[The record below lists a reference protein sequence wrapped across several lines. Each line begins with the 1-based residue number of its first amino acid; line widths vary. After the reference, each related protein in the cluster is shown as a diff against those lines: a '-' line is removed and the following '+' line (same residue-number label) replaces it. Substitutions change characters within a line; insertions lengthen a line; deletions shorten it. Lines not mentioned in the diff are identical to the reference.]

1 LLLGHNKVVERG
13 ATLGLRERKKQET
26 RQLIADTARRL
37 FAEGGFDAVTVA
49 EVARA
54 ANVSETTVFNY
65 FPTKEDLVY
74 SRLEAFEEE
83 LLAAIRE
90 RAPGETVLSAFG
102 NFLFQPRG
110 VFAVGESD
118 DGAATGQIQTI
129 TRIITESPALL
140 ARERLVFAR
149 YTESLAALI
158 AAESGAGPDDV
169 EPRVVAGAIL
179 TVHRALI
186 DYVRRRTIAG
196 ASARAIARGV
206 RAEGERALKVLE
218 RGLGEYLPKG
228 S

>member
-1 LLLGHNKVVERG
+1 MICVERG
-13 ATLGLRERKKQET
+13 AALGLRERKKQET

-37 FAEGGFDAVTVA
+37 FTERSFDAVTVA

-54 ANVSETTVFNY
+54 ANVSEKTVFNY

-74 SRLEAFEEE
+74 SRLEAFEDE

-90 RAPGETVLSAFG
+90 RGPGETVLSAFRA
-102 NFLFQPRG
+102 FLFQPRG
-110 VFAVGESD
+110 VFALGESD
-118 DGAATGQIQTI
+118 DGAATGQIQAI
-129 TRIITESPALL
+129 TRMITESPALL

-158 AAESGAGPDDV
+158 ATESRAGPDDV

-179 TVHRALI
+179 AVHRALI

-196 ASARAIARGV
+196 ASAGTISRGV
-206 RAEGERALKVLE
+206 RAEGDRALRLLE
-218 RGLGEYLPKG
+218 QGLGEYLPKG
-228 S
+228 G

>member
-1 LLLGHNKVVERG
+1 M
-13 ATLGLRERKKQET
+13 
-26 RQLIADTARRL
+26 IADTARRL
-37 FAEGGFDAVTVA
+37 FAERSFDAVTVA

-54 ANVSETTVFNY
+54 SNVSEKTVFNY

-74 SRLEAFEEE
+74 SRLEAFEED
-83 LLAAIRE
+83 LLAAIRDRE
-90 RAPGETVLSAFG
+90 PGETVLSAFG
-102 NFLFQPRG
+102 KFVFQPRG

-118 DGAATGQIQTI
+118 DGAATEQIQTI
-129 TRIITESPALL
+129 TRMITESPALL

-149 YTESLAALI
+149 YTESLAALL

-179 TVHRALI
+179 AVHRALI

-196 ASARAIARGV
+196 ASARVIARGV

-228 S
+228 T

>member
-1 LLLGHNKVVERG
+1 MICMERD
-13 ATLGLRERKKQET
+13 AALGLRERKKQET

-37 FAEGGFDAVTVA
+37 FTERSFDAVTVA

-54 ANVSETTVFNY
+54 ANVSEKTVFNY

-74 SRLEAFEEE
+74 SRLEAFEDE

-90 RAPGETVLSAFG
+90 RGPGETVLSAFRT
-102 NFLFQPRG
+102 FLFQPRG
-110 VFAVGESD
+110 VFALGESD
-118 DGAATGQIQTI
+118 DGAATGQIQAI
-129 TRIITESPALL
+129 TRMITESPALL

-158 AAESGAGPDDV
+158 ATESGAGPDDV

-179 TVHRALI
+179 AVHRALI
-186 DYVRRRTIAG
+186 DYVRRRTIAR
-196 ASARAIARGV
+196 ASARTIGRGV

-218 RGLGEYLPKG
+218 QGLGEYLPKG
-228 S
+228 G

>member
-1 LLLGHNKVVERG
+1 MERG
-13 ATLGLRERKKQET
+13 AVPGLRERKKQET

-37 FAEGGFDAVTVA
+37 FTERSFDAVPVA

-54 ANVSETTVFNY
+54 ANVSEKTVFNY

-74 SRLEAFEEE
+74 SRLEAFEDE

-90 RAPGETVLSAFG
+90 RGPGETVLSAFRR
-102 NFLFQPRG
+102 FLFQPRG
-110 VFAVGESD
+110 VFALGESD
-118 DGAATGQIQTI
+118 DGTATGRIQAI
-129 TRIITESPALL
+129 TRMITESPALL

-158 AAESGAGPDDV
+158 AAESGADADDV

-179 TVHRALI
+179 AVHRALI

-196 ASARAIARGV
+196 ASARTIARGV
-206 RAEGERALKVLE
+206 RAEGDRALRLLE
-218 RGLGEYLPKG
+218 QGLGEYLPKG
-228 S
+228 G

>member
-1 LLLGHNKVVERG
+1 M
-13 ATLGLRERKKQET
+13 
-26 RQLIADTARRL
+26 IADTARRL
-37 FAEGGFDAVTVA
+37 FTERSFDAVPVA

-54 ANVSETTVFNY
+54 ANVSEKTVFNY

-74 SRLEAFEEE
+74 SRLEAFEDE

-90 RAPGETVLSAFG
+90 REPGETVLSAFRK
-102 NFLFQPRG
+102 FLFQPRG
-110 VFAVGESD
+110 VFALGESD
-118 DGAATGQIQTI
+118 DGAATGRIQAI
-129 TRIITESPALL
+129 TRMITESPALL

-179 TVHRALI
+179 AVHRALI

-196 ASARAIARGV
+196 ASARTIARGV
-206 RAEGERALKVLE
+206 RAEGDRALTLLE
-218 RGLGEYLPKG
+218 EGLGEYLPKG
-228 S
+228 G